1 MHQYY
6 MDSHLSVELKAV
18 RQKQPPEVFYKNTAL
33 KNLQYSKKKPMS
45 DSLFKK
51 VAGPQA
57 RNFIKKR
64 L

>member
-18 RQKQPPEVFYKNTAL
+18 LQKQPPEVFYKNTAL
-33 KNLQYSKKKPMS
+33 KNLQYSKKKSMS